1 MPRKGLGNGLDTMLG
16 VNTTQSRKKT
26 GSKSQNIET
35 KEVIKEVIKEV
46 PTEMT
51 LKIKDIE
58 INKDQP
64 RKQFN
69 EDALQELAD
78 SITQHGVIEPLIVT
92 KRDNYYLLV
101 SGERRWRASMKAGLK
116 EVPVV
121 VKDYTD
127 QEILE
132 IGLIENI
139 QREDLNP
146 IEEAQAYQKLIEEF
160 HMKQDDIAER
170 VSKSRSA
177 ITNILRLLK
186 LAKPVQEMVIDEKLS
201 NGHARALLPIEDTEL
216 QYETACKVF
225 DERLSVRETEKLVKK
240 ILNDL
245 ANPKVEDTTATTV
258 EDLSFLY
265 RDIEEKFKYKLGAK
279 TTIKAKNND
288 KGKIEIEYFS
298 KDELEH
304 IMEMIYSIQS
314 QEWYNSNIIQDKII
328 RLKAKII
335 LTESM

>member
-1 MPRKGLGNGLDTMLG
+1 MQKKGLGNGLDTMLG
-16 VNTTQSRKKT
+16 VSTSQTRKNKTSNKSNTEEIKE
-26 GSKSQNIET
+26 IV
-35 KEVIKEVIKEV
+35 KEVVKEV

-58 INKDQP
+58 INKEQP

-78 SITQHGVIEPLIVT
+78 SISQHGIIEPLVVT
-92 KRDNYYLLV
+92 KKDNYYLLV
-101 SGERRWRASMKAGLK
+101 SGERRWRAAMKAGLK

-121 VKDYTD
+121 VKDYTE
-127 QEILE
+127 QQILE

-146 IEEAQAYQKLIEEF
+146 IEEAQAYKKLIEEF
-160 HMKQDDIAER
+160 HLKQDDVAER

-186 LAKPVQEMVIDEKLS
+186 LSELVQEMVIDEKLS
-201 NGHARALLPIEDTEL
+201 NGHARALLPIEDKEL
-216 QYETACKVF
+216 QYDTACKVF

-240 ILNDL
+240 ILADL
-245 ANPKVEDTTATTV
+245 ENPKKEEIASTQ

-265 RDIEEKFKYKLGAK
+265 KELEENFKYKLGAK
-279 TTIKAKNND
+279 TTVKAKNND

-304 IMEMIYSIQS
+304 IMELIYSIQ
-314 QEWYNSNIIQDKII
+314 
-328 RLKAKII
+328 A
-335 LTESM
+335 

>member
-1 MPRKGLGNGLDTMLG
+1 MAKRGLGNGLDTMLG
-16 VNTTQSRKKT
+16 VNTTQSRKNKT
-26 GSKSQNIET
+26 TNTSEKVET
-35 KEVIKEVIKEV
+35 KEVVKEVVKEVIKEV

-58 INKDQP
+58 INRNQP

-78 SITQHGVIEPLIVT
+78 SILQHGIIEPLVVT
-92 KRDNYYLLV
+92 KKDDYYLLV
-101 SGERRWRASMKAGLK
+101 SGERRWRAAMKAGLK

-121 VKDYTD
+121 VKDYTE
-127 QEILE
+127 QQILE
-132 IGLIENI
+132 IGIIENI

-146 IEEAQAYQKLIEEF
+146 IEEAQAYKKLIEEF
-160 HMKQDDIAER
+160 HLKQDDVAER

-186 LAKPVQEMVIDEKLS
+186 LSEPVQEMVIDEKLS
-201 NGHARALLPIEDTEL
+201 NGHARALIPIEDNEL
-216 QYETACKVF
+216 QYEIACKVF

-240 ILNDL
+240 VLDDLN
-245 ANPKVEDTTATTV
+245 NPKKEEEAAATT

-265 RDIEEKFKYKLGAK
+265 RELEENFKYKLGAK
-279 TTIKAKNND
+279 TTVKAKNNE
-288 KGKIEIEYFS
+288 KGKIEIEYYS

-314 QEWYNSNIIQDKII
+314 
-328 RLKAKII
+328 
-335 LTESM
+335 

>member
-1 MPRKGLGNGLDTMLG
+1 MPKKGLGNGLDTMLG
-16 VNTTQSRKKT
+16 VNTNQTRKNRT
-26 GSKSQNIET
+26 SNKSDKEEI
-35 KEVIKEVIKEV
+35 KEVIKEVVKEV

-58 INKDQP
+58 INKEQP

-78 SITQHGVIEPLIVT
+78 SIAQHGVIEPLVVT
-92 KRDNYYLLV
+92 KRDKYYLLV
-101 SGERRWRASMKAGLK
+101 SGERRWRAAMKAGLK

-127 QEILE
+127 QQILE

-146 IEEAQAYQKLIEEF
+146 IEEAQAYKKLIEEF
-160 HMKQDDIAER
+160 HLKQDDVAER

-186 LAKPVQEMVIDEKLS
+186 LSEPVQEMVIDEKLS
-201 NGHARALLPIEDTEL
+201 NGHARALLPIEDKEL
-216 QYETACKVF
+216 QYDTACKVF

-240 ILNDL
+240 IINNLN
-245 ANPKVEDTTATTV
+245 NPKKEDEAATTQ

-265 RDIEEKFKYKLGAK
+265 RELEENFKYKLGAK
-279 TTIKAKNND
+279 TTVKAKSNE
-288 KGKIEIEYFS
+288 KGKIEIEYYS

-304 IMEMIYSIQS
+304 IMELIYSIQS
-314 QEWYNSNIIQDKII
+314 
-328 RLKAKII
+328 
-335 LTESM
+335 

>member
-1 MPRKGLGNGLDTMLG
+1 MKMPKKGLGNGLDTMLG
-16 VNTTQSRKKT
+16 VNTAQTRKNRT
-26 GSKSQNIET
+26 SSKSDEP
-35 KEVIKEVIKEV
+35 KEIIKEVVKEV
-46 PTEMT
+46 PKEMT

-78 SITQHGVIEPLIVT
+78 SISQHGVIEPLVVT
-92 KRDNYYLLV
+92 KRNNYYLLV
-101 SGERRWRASMKAGLK
+101 SGERRWRAAMKAGLK

-121 VKDYTD
+121 VKEYTD
-127 QEILE
+127 QQILE

-146 IEEAQAYQKLIEEF
+146 IEEAQAYKKLIEEF
-160 HMKQDDIAER
+160 HLKQDDVAER
-170 VSKSRSA
+170 VSKSRSN

-186 LAKPVQEMVIDEKLS
+186 LTEAVQEMVIDEKLS
-201 NGHARALLPIEDTEL
+201 NGHARALLPIEDKEL

-240 ILNDL
+240 IVNDL
-245 ANPKVEDTTATTV
+245 NNPKKEPEAAATT

-265 RDIEEKFKYKLGAK
+265 RELEENFKYKLGAK
-279 TTIKAKNND
+279 TTVKAKNNE
-288 KGKIEIEYFS
+288 KGKIEIEYYS

-314 QEWYNSNIIQDKII
+314 
-328 RLKAKII
+328 
-335 LTESM
+335 

>member
-1 MPRKGLGNGLDTMLG
+1 MEMARKGLGNGLDTMLG
-16 VNTTQSRKKT
+16 VSTTQARKSKT
-26 GSKSQNIET
+26 NTSENIET
-35 KEVIKEVIKEV
+35 KEVIKEVIKEVVKEV

-58 INKDQP
+58 INKEQP
-64 RKQFN
+64 RKLFN

-78 SITQHGVIEPLIVT
+78 SITQHGVIEPVVVT

-101 SGERRWRASMKAGLK
+101 SGERRWRAAMKAGLK
-116 EVPVV
+116 EIPVV

-132 IGLIENI
+132 IGIIENI

-146 IEEAQAYQKLIEEF
+146 IEEAQAYKKLIEEF
-160 HMKQDDIAER
+160 QLKQDDVAER
-170 VSKSRSA
+170 VSKSRTA

-186 LAKPVQEMVIDEKLS
+186 LTDAVQEMVIDEKLT
-201 NGHARALLPIEDTEL
+201 NGHARALIPIEDSDL

-240 ILNDL
+240 ILHDL
-245 ANPKVEDTTATTV
+245 ANPKPENTEEETAI

-265 RDIEEKFKYKLGAK
+265 REIEENFKTKLGAK
-279 TTIKAKNND
+279 TTIKTKNND
-288 KGKIEIEYFS
+288 NGKIEIQYS
-298 KDELEH
+298 SRDELEH
-304 IMEMIYSIQS
+304 IMELIYSIQ
-314 QEWYNSNIIQDKII
+314 
-328 RLKAKII
+328 L
-335 LTESM
+335 

>member
-1 MPRKGLGNGLDTMLG
+1 MARKGLGNGLDTMLG
-16 VNTTQSRKKT
+16 VNTTQSRKGKKT
-26 GSKSQNIET
+26 ET
-35 KEVIKEVIKEV
+35 VETKEVVKEVIKEVVKEV

-64 RKQFN
+64 RKLFN
-69 EDALQELAD
+69 EDSLQELAD
-78 SITQHGVIEPLIVT
+78 SITQHGVIEPLVVT

-101 SGERRWRASMKAGLK
+101 SGERRWRAAMKAGLK

-132 IGLIENI
+132 IGIIENI

-146 IEEAQAYQKLIEEF
+146 IEEAQAYKKLIEEF
-160 HMKQDDIAER
+160 HLKQDDVAER
-170 VSKSRSA
+170 VSKSRTA

-186 LAKPVQEMVIDEKLS
+186 LTDTVQEMVIDEKLT
-201 NGHARALLPIEDTEL
+201 NGHARALIPIEDAEL

-245 ANPKVEDTTATTV
+245 ANPKQNDSEAAATT

-265 RDIEEKFKYKLGAK
+265 REIEENFKTKLGAK
-279 TTIKAKNND
+279 TSIKTKSNG
-288 KGKIEIEYFS
+288 KGKIEIQYCS
-298 KDELEH
+298 RDELEH
-304 IMEMIYSIQS
+304 IMELIYSIQ
-314 QEWYNSNIIQDKII
+314 I
-328 RLKAKII
+328 
-335 LTESM
+335 

>member
-1 MPRKGLGNGLDTMLG
+1 MPKKGLGNGLDTMLG
-16 VNTTQSRKKT
+16 VNTTQSRKNKT
-26 GSKSQNIET
+26 SSTSKEDV
-35 KEVIKEVIKEV
+35 KEVIKEVVKEV
-46 PTEMT
+46 PTEIT

-78 SITQHGVIEPLIVT
+78 SIGQHGIIEPLVVT
-92 KRDNYYLLV
+92 KRKDYYLLV
-101 SGERRWRASMKAGLK
+101 SGERRWRAAMKAGLK

-127 QEILE
+127 QQILE

-146 IEEAQAYQKLIEEF
+146 IEEAQAYKKLIEEF
-160 HMKQDDIAER
+160 HLKQDDVAER

-177 ITNILRLLK
+177 ITNILRLLN
-186 LAKPVQEMVIDEKLS
+186 LSEPVQEMVIDEKLS
-201 NGHARALLPIEDTEL
+201 NGHARALLPIEDKDL
-216 QYETACKVF
+216 QYDTACKVF

-240 ILNDL
+240 LLNNIN
-245 ANPKVEDTTATTV
+245 NPQKEEIAATEET
-258 EDLSFLY
+258 LNFLY
-265 RDIEEKFKYKLGAK
+265 KEIEENFKYKLGAK
-279 TTIKAKNND
+279 TTVKAKNND
-288 KGKIEIEYFS
+288 KGKIEIEYYS

-304 IMEMIYSIQS
+304 IMELIYSIQ
-314 QEWYNSNIIQDKII
+314 N
-328 RLKAKII
+328 
-335 LTESM
+335 

>member
-1 MPRKGLGNGLDTMLG
+1 MARKGLGNGLDTMLG
-16 VNTTQSRKKT
+16 VNTTKTRKTNKEE
-26 GSKSQNIET
+26 KVET
-35 KEVIKEVIKEV
+35 KEVVKEVIKEVVKEV

-58 INKDQP
+58 INKEQP
-64 RKQFN
+64 RKLFN

-78 SITQHGVIEPLIVT
+78 SITQHGIIEPLVVT
-92 KRDNYYLLV
+92 KRDKYYLLV
-101 SGERRWRASMKAGLK
+101 SGERRWRAAMKAGLK

-127 QEILE
+127 QQILE
-132 IGLIENI
+132 IGIIENI

-146 IEEAQAYQKLIEEF
+146 IEEAQAYKKLIEEF
-160 HMKQDDIAER
+160 QLKQDDVAER
-170 VSKSRSA
+170 VSKSRTT

-186 LAKPVQEMVIDEKLS
+186 LAESVQEMVIDEKLS
-201 NGHARALLPIEDTEL
+201 NGHARALIPIEDDEL

-240 ILNDL
+240 VLQELN
-245 ANPKVEDTTATTV
+245 NPKPEVGTDNKE

-265 RDIEEKFKYKLGAK
+265 REIEENFKTKLGAK
-279 TTIKAKNND
+279 TTIKTKTNG
-288 KGKIEIEYFS
+288 KGKIEIQYCS

-304 IMEMIYSIQS
+304 IMELIYSIQ
-314 QEWYNSNIIQDKII
+314 
-328 RLKAKII
+328 
-335 LTESM
+335 M

>member
-1 MPRKGLGNGLDTMLG
+1 MPKKGLGNGLDTMLG
-16 VNTTQSRKKT
+16 VNTTQTRKNNH
-26 GSKSQNIET
+26 SIE
-35 KEVIKEVIKEV
+35 KEVVKEVIKEV

-51 LKIKDIE
+51 LPINKIE
-58 INKDQP
+58 INKEQP

-78 SITQHGVIEPLIVT
+78 SISQHGIIEPLVVT
-92 KRDNYYLLV
+92 KKENYYLLV
-101 SGERRWRASMKAGLK
+101 SGERRWRAAMKAGLK

-121 VKDYTD
+121 IKDYTE

-146 IEEAQAYQKLIEEF
+146 IEEAQAYKRLIDEF
-160 HMKQDDIAER
+160 HLKQDDIADR

-186 LAKPVQEMVIDEKLS
+186 LSEQVQEMVIDEKLS
-201 NGHARALLPIEDTEL
+201 NGHARALLAIEDNAI

-240 ILNDL
+240 VLNDL
-245 ANPKVEDTTATTV
+245 NNPVKEAEAAVTEEDF
-258 EDLSFLY
+258 SFLY
-265 RDIEEKFKYKLGAK
+265 KELEENFKNKLGAK
-279 TTIKAKNND
+279 TTIKAKGND
-288 KGKIEIEYFS
+288 KGKIEIEYYS
-298 KDELEH
+298 KSELEH
-304 IMEMIYSIQS
+304 IMEMIYSIQ
-314 QEWYNSNIIQDKII
+314 
-328 RLKAKII
+328 A
-335 LTESM
+335 

>member
-1 MPRKGLGNGLDTMLG
+1 MAKKGLGNGLDTMLG
-16 VNTTQSRKKT
+16 VNTTQTRKSRTSSKT
-26 GSKSQNIET
+26 DKAET
-35 KEVIKEVIKEV
+35 KEVVKEVIKEVVKEV

-58 INKDQP
+58 INKEQP

-78 SITQHGVIEPLIVT
+78 SITQHGVIEPLVVT
-92 KRDNYYLLV
+92 KKDGYYLLV
-101 SGERRWRASMKAGLK
+101 SGERRWRAAMKAGLK

-121 VKDYTD
+121 VKEYTD
-127 QEILE
+127 QQILE

-146 IEEAQAYQKLIEEF
+146 IEEAQAYKKLIEEF
-160 HMKQDDIAER
+160 HLKQDDVAER

-186 LAKPVQEMVIDEKLS
+186 LSEQVQEMVIDEKLS
-201 NGHARALLPIEDTEL
+201 NGHARALIPIEDAEL

-240 ILNDL
+240 VLDEKN
-245 ANPKVEDTTATTV
+245 NPKVEETASTT

-265 RDIEEKFKYKLGAK
+265 RELEENFKYKLGAK
-279 TTIKAKNND
+279 TT
-288 KGKIEIEYFS
+288 
-298 KDELEH
+298 
-304 IMEMIYSIQS
+304 
-314 QEWYNSNIIQDKII
+314 
-328 RLKAKII
+328 R
-335 LTESM
+335 

>member
-245 ANPKVEDTTATTV
+245 ANPKVEDKDTTATTV

-314 QEWYNSNIIQDKII
+314 
-328 RLKAKII
+328 
-335 LTESM
+335 

>member
-1 MPRKGLGNGLDTMLG
+1 MPKKGLGNGLDTMLG
-16 VNTTQSRKKT
+16 VNTTQTRKNRT
-26 GSKSQNIET
+26 TNKSDNKEET
-35 KEVIKEVIKEV
+35 KEIIKEVVKEV
-46 PTEMT
+46 PKEIT

-78 SITQHGVIEPLIVT
+78 SITQHGIIEPLVVT

-101 SGERRWRASMKAGLK
+101 SGERRWRAAMKAGLK

-127 QEILE
+127 QQVLE

-139 QREDLNP
+139 QRENLNP
-146 IEEAQAYQKLIEEF
+146 IEEAQAYKRLIEEF
-160 HMKQDDIAER
+160 HLKQDDVAER

-186 LAKPVQEMVIDEKLS
+186 LSDRVQEMVIDEKLS
-201 NGHARALLPIEDTEL
+201 NGHARALLPIEDENL
-216 QYETACKVF
+216 QYDIACMVF

-240 ILNDL
+240 TIKNLN
-245 ANPKVEDTTATTV
+245 NPPKEEIAVTE

-265 RDIEEKFKYKLGAK
+265 KELEENFKYKLGAK
-279 TTIKAKNND
+279 TTVKAKNNE
-288 KGKIEIEYFS
+288 KGKIEIEYYS

-304 IMEMIYSIQS
+304 IMELIYSIQS
-314 QEWYNSNIIQDKII
+314 
-328 RLKAKII
+328 
-335 LTESM
+335 

>member
-1 MPRKGLGNGLDTMLG
+1 MPKKGLGNGLDTMLG
-16 VNTTQSRKKT
+16 VNTTQNRKGKASGKT
-26 GSKSQNIET
+26 AMPET

-46 PTEMT
+46 PTEIT

-58 INKDQP
+58 INKEQP

-78 SITQHGVIEPLIVT
+78 SIAQHGVIEPLIVT
-92 KRDNYYLLV
+92 KRENYYLLV
-101 SGERRWRASMKAGLK
+101 SGERRWRAAMKAGLK

-127 QEILE
+127 QQILE

-160 HMKQDDIAER
+160 HLKQDDVAER

-186 LAKPVQEMVIDEKLS
+186 LCEPVQEMVIDEKLS
-201 NGHARALLPIEDTEL
+201 NGHARALLPIENQEL
-216 QYETACKVF
+216 QYDTACKVF

-240 ILNDL
+240 IVNE
-245 ANPKVEDTTATTV
+245 ANNPKKIEETASTE

-265 RDIEEKFKYKLGAK
+265 RELEENFKYKLGAK
-279 TTIKAKNND
+279 TTVKAKNTE
-288 KGKIEIEYFS
+288 KGKIEIEYYS

-304 IMEMIYSIQS
+304 IMELIYSIQS
-314 QEWYNSNIIQDKII
+314 
-328 RLKAKII
+328 
-335 LTESM
+335 

>member
-1 MPRKGLGNGLDTMLG
+1 MARKGLGNGLDTMLG
-16 VNTTQSRKKT
+16 VNTTQARKSKT
-26 GSKSQNIET
+26 SKSDNIET
-35 KEVIKEVIKEV
+35 KEVIKEVIKEVVKEV

-58 INKDQP
+58 INKEQP
-64 RKQFN
+64 RKLFN

-78 SITQHGVIEPLIVT
+78 SITQHGVIEPLVVT

-101 SGERRWRASMKAGLK
+101 SGERRWRAAMKAGLK

-132 IGLIENI
+132 IGIIENI

-146 IEEAQAYQKLIEEF
+146 IEEAQAYKKLIDEF
-160 HMKQDDIAER
+160 HLKQDDVAER
-170 VSKSRSA
+170 VSKSRTA

-186 LAKPVQEMVIDEKLS
+186 LTDTVQEMVIDEKLT
-201 NGHARALLPIEDTEL
+201 NGHARALIPIEDADL

-240 ILNDL
+240 ILHDL
-245 ANPKVEDTTATTV
+245 ANPKPITTEDETTV

-265 RDIEEKFKYKLGAK
+265 REIEENFKTKLGAK
-279 TTIKAKNND
+279 TTIKTKNND
-288 KGKIEIEYFS
+288 NGKIEIQYS
-298 KDELEH
+298 SRDELEH
-304 IMEMIYSIQS
+304 IMELIYSIQ
-314 QEWYNSNIIQDKII
+314 
-328 RLKAKII
+328 L
-335 LTESM
+335 

>member
-1 MPRKGLGNGLDTMLG
+1 MAKRGLGNGLDTMLG
-16 VNTTQSRKKT
+16 VSTTQK
-26 GSKSQNIET
+26 SKSAKSSGKESKET
-35 KEVIKEVIKEV
+35 IKEVIKEV

-58 INKDQP
+58 LNKEQP

-78 SITQHGVIEPLIVT
+78 SIAQHGVIEPLVVT
-92 KRDNYYLLV
+92 KKNDYYLLV
-101 SGERRWRASMKAGLK
+101 SGERRWRAAMKAGLK

-121 VKDYTD
+121 IKDYTD

-146 IEEAQAYQKLIEEF
+146 IEEAQAYKRLIEEF
-160 HMKQDDIAER
+160 HLKQDDLAER

-177 ITNILRLLK
+177 ITNILRLLN
-186 LAKPVQEMVIDEKLS
+186 LSDAVQEMVIDEKLT
-201 NGHARALLPIEDTEL
+201 NGHARALLPIEDSNL
-216 QYETACKVF
+216 QYETACQVF
-225 DERLSVRETEKLVKK
+225 DQRLSVRETEKLVKK
-240 ILNDL
+240 LLNESKH
-245 ANPKVEDTTATTV
+245 PKSETSATT

-265 RDIEEKFKYKLGAK
+265 NEIEEKLKYKLGSKA
-279 TTIKAKNND
+279 TIKAKNKE

-298 KDELEH
+298 EDELER
-304 IMEMIYSIQS
+304 IVEMIYSIQS
-314 QEWYNSNIIQDKII
+314 
-328 RLKAKII
+328 
-335 LTESM
+335 

>member
-1 MPRKGLGNGLDTMLG
+1 MAKKGLGNGLDTMLG
-16 VNTTQSRKKT
+16 VNTTKTRKT
-26 GSKSQNIET
+26 GKTENIET
-35 KEVIKEVIKEV
+35 KEIIKEVVKEVVKEV

-78 SITQHGVIEPLIVT
+78 SIAQHGVIEPLVVT
-92 KRDNYYLLV
+92 KKDNYYLLV
-101 SGERRWRASMKAGLK
+101 SGERRWRAAIKAGLK

-121 VKDYTD
+121 VKNYTD

-132 IGLIENI
+132 IGIIENI

-146 IEEAQAYQKLIEEF
+146 IEEAQAYKKLIEEF
-160 HMKQDDIAER
+160 NLKQDDVAER
-170 VSKSRSA
+170 VSKSRTA

-186 LAKPVQEMVIDEKLS
+186 LTESVQEMVIDEKLT
-201 NGHARALLPIEDTEL
+201 NGHARALIPIENEEL
-216 QYETACKVF
+216 QYEIACKVF

-240 ILNDL
+240 VLKDL
-245 ANPKVEDTTATTV
+245 ENPQSETEEAAATI

-265 RDIEEKFKYKLGAK
+265 KEIEENFKRKLGSK
-279 TTIKAKNND
+279 TTIKAKDNSR
-288 KGKIEIEYFS
+288 GKIEIEYFS
-298 KDELEH
+298 KDELEN
-304 IMEMIYSIQS
+304 IMELIYSIQ
-314 QEWYNSNIIQDKII
+314 Q
-328 RLKAKII
+328 
-335 LTESM
+335 

>member
-1 MPRKGLGNGLDTMLG
+1 MAKRGLGNGLDTMLG
-16 VNTTQSRKKT
+16 VSTAQK
-26 GSKSQNIET
+26 SKST
-35 KEVIKEVIKEV
+35 KPSGKESKEIIREVIKEV
-46 PTEMT
+46 PTEVT

-58 INKDQP
+58 LNKEQP

-78 SITQHGVIEPLIVT
+78 SIAQHGVIEPLVVT
-92 KRDNYYLLV
+92 KKEDYYLLV
-101 SGERRWRASMKAGLK
+101 SGERRWRAAMKAGLK

-146 IEEAQAYQKLIEEF
+146 IEEAQAYKKLIEEF
-160 HMKQDDIAER
+160 HLKQDDLAER

-177 ITNILRLLK
+177 ITNILRLLN
-186 LAKPVQEMVIDEKLS
+186 LSDAVQEMVIDEKLT
-201 NGHARALLPIEDTEL
+201 NGHARALLSIEDPDL
-216 QYETACKVF
+216 QYETACQVF
-225 DERLSVRETEKLVKK
+225 DQRLSVRETEKLVKK
-240 ILNDL
+240 LLTESNR
-245 ANPKVEDTTATTV
+245 PKPEEAVTT

-265 RDIEEKFKYKLGAK
+265 NEIEEKLKYKLGSKA
-279 TTIKAKNND
+279 TIKAKSKE

-298 KDELEH
+298 EDELER
-304 IMEMIYSIQS
+304 IVEMIYSIQS
-314 QEWYNSNIIQDKII
+314 
-328 RLKAKII
+328 
-335 LTESM
+335 

>member
-1 MPRKGLGNGLDTMLG
+1 MQKKGLGNGLDTMLG
-16 VNTTQSRKKT
+16 VSTSQTRKNKAANKTNT
-26 GSKSQNIET
+26 EEV
-35 KEVIKEVIKEV
+35 KEIIKEVVKEV

-78 SITQHGVIEPLIVT
+78 SISQHGIIEPLVVT
-92 KRDNYYLLV
+92 KKDNYYLLV
-101 SGERRWRASMKAGLK
+101 SGERRWRAAMKEGLK

-121 VKDYTD
+121 VKDYTE
-127 QEILE
+127 QQILE

-146 IEEAQAYQKLIEEF
+146 IEEAQAYKKLIEEF
-160 HMKQDDIAER
+160 HLKQDDVAER

-186 LAKPVQEMVIDEKLS
+186 LSEPVQEMVIDEKLS
-201 NGHARALLPIEDTEL
+201 NGHARALLPIEDKEL
-216 QYETACKVF
+216 QYDTACKVF

-240 ILNDL
+240 ILADL
-245 ANPKVEDTTATTV
+245 ENPKKEEIASTQ

-265 RDIEEKFKYKLGAK
+265 KELEENFKYKLGAK
-279 TTIKAKNND
+279 TTVKAKNNE

-304 IMEMIYSIQS
+304 IMELIYSIQ
-314 QEWYNSNIIQDKII
+314 
-328 RLKAKII
+328 A
-335 LTESM
+335 